1 MYRRIIAVGDI
12 HGNFTRFQS
21 LWKCLDHDPEHDL
34 LIFLGDYIDRG
45 SKSSQML
52 DWLMEH
58 RSERVIVLRGNHEQ
72 MMLDLL
78 NSGSDSQDWL
88 MPDDSSESFFAGWKD
103 DDEGTWR
110 KYADFMESLPCSY
123 SLKADGT
130 TWFFCHA
137 GIQPGVP
144 LMQQEEETLLW
155 IREDYYENYDGTDVI
170 VSGHTP
176 VQYIEYG
183 RTKPIIKP
191 NMIQLD
197 TGSFLERGVG
207 FISAVDVLTGEY
219 WQSATDVDRD

>member
-21 LWKCLDHDPEHDL
+21 LWECLDYEPENDL

-45 SKSSQML
+45 SKSLQVL

-78 NSGSDSQDWL
+78 DSGGRLQDWL
-88 MPDDSSESFFAGWKD
+88 LPDDGSGSISAGLGN
-103 DDEGTWR
+103 DEGEYS
-110 KYADFMESLPCSY
+110 KYADFMRSLPCSY
-123 SLKADGT
+123 SLTAKGK

-137 GIQPGVP
+137 GIQPNVP
-144 LMQQEEETLLW
+144 LQQQREEALLW
-155 IREDYYENYDGTDVI
+155 IREDYYEKYDGEAVI

-176 VQYIEYG
+176 VQYIQYG
-183 RTKPIIKP
+183 RTEPIIKH

-197 TGSFLERGVG
+197 TGSYLERGVG

-219 WQSATDVDRD
+219 WQSAADVDRD